1 MSGPEATGDP
11 RVPLLEARAVV
22 RRFGATTALAGVD
35 LTLHPGELVGLVGP
49 DGAGKSTLLRALA
62 GLIDIDAGE
71 ARVLDVPWP
80 EAPPEAREELGY
92 MPQQYSLYTDLSV
105 DENLR
110 FFGDLFDLP
119 RAAFA
124 ERRARLLSITQ
135 LEAAHDRPAGALSG
149 GMYKKL
155 AIACALLHHPRML
168 VLDEPTNG
176 VDPQSRRELW
186 ALLYEFVNEGMGV
199 LVATPY
205 MDEAARCGRVALLH
219 AGRIL
224 AEGEPARLVEGLSH
238 AVLEIDPGPGGRAPI
253 DDLLEANR
261 DVLALTPAGE
271 RIRAVVRREAEP
283 ALAQALTRIG
293 ARARPA
299 QPDFED
305 VYLSLLA
312 APAQPGD
319 HA

>member
-1 MSGPEATGDP
+1 MSDVAPAGP
-11 RVPLLEARAVV
+11 PLLEAVSIE
-22 RRFGATTALAGVD
+22 RRFGATTALAGVS
-35 LTLHPGELVGLVGP
+35 LSLYPGELVGLVGP

-62 GLIDIDAGE
+62 GLIDVTAGE
-71 ARVLDVPWP
+71 ARVLGVPWP
-80 EAPPEAREELGY
+80 EAPPEAREDLGY

-110 FFGDLFDLP
+110 FFGDLFDLS
-119 RAAFA
+119 AATFA
-124 ERRARLLSITQ
+124 ARRARLLRITQ

-155 AIACALLHHPRML
+155 AIACALLHQPRML

-186 ALLYEFVNEGMGV
+186 ALLYEFVNDGMGV

-224 AEGEPARLVEGLSH
+224 AEGEPARLVEGLTH
-238 AVLEIDPGPGGRAPI
+238 AVLEIDAGPAGRAPI
-253 DDLLEANR
+253 DALLEADR

-271 RIRAVVRREAEP
+271 RIRAVVRRSAEP
-283 ALAQALTRIG
+283 GLVAALADLGAQVRP
-293 ARARPA
+293 ARA
-299 QPDFED
+299 DFED
-305 VYLSLLA
+305 VYLALLA
-312 APAQPGD
+312 APDPG
-319 HA
+319 APS

>member
-1 MSGPEATGDP
+1 MSGADP
-11 RVPLLEARAVV
+11 PLLEARAIE
-22 RRFGATTALAGVD
+22 RHFGATTALAGVS
-35 LTLHPGELVGLVGP
+35 LSLYPGELVGLVGP

-62 GLIDIDAGE
+62 GLIDVDGGE
-71 ARVLDVPWP
+71 ARILGVPWP
-80 EAPPEAREELGY
+80 EAPPEARELLGY

-110 FFGDLFDLP
+110 FFGDLFDIP

-124 ERRARLLSITQ
+124 ERRARLLAVTQ
-135 LEAAHDRPAGALSG
+135 LEAAHDRAAGALSG

-155 AIACALLHHPRML
+155 AIACALLHRPRML

-186 ALLYEFVNEGMGV
+186 ALLYEFVGEGMGV

-205 MDEAARCGRVALLH
+205 MDEAARCGRLALLH
-219 AGRIL
+219 AGRVL
-224 AEGEPARLVEGLSH
+224 AAGEPARLVEALPH
-238 AVLEIDPGPGGRAPI
+238 AVLEIQPGPAGRAPI
-253 DDLLEANR
+253 DELLEASA

-283 ALAQALTRIG
+283 ALQQALARLG
-293 ARARPA
+293 ARVRPA
-299 QPDFED
+299 HADFED

-312 APAQPGD
+312 APGGQA
-319 HA
+319 